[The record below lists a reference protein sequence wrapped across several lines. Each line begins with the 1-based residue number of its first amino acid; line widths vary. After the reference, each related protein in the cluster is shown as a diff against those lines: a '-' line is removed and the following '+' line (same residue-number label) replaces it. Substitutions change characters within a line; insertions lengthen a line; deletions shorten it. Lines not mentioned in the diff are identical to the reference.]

1 MFKEGEFRNP
11 HDQRYYDEEQRVE
24 ALHEIVDRNT
34 EYFTDEMELA
44 LDDYLD
50 YILDEAIR
58 VRLNSFNEYENK
70 YIEDEIKK
78 KIKKEYKLDLVRR

>member
-1 MFKEGEFRNP
+1 MFKTGEFRNP
-11 HDQRYYDEEQRVE
+11 HDQRYYDEELRVE
-24 ALHEIVDRNT
+24 KLHEVVDRHT

-58 VRLNSFNEYENK
+58 VRLNSFNEDENK

-78 KIKKEYKLDLVRR
+78 KIKKEYKLYLVRR

>member
-1 MFKEGEFRNP
+1 MFKAGEFRNP

-24 ALHEIVDRNT
+24 RLHEIVDRNT
-34 EYFTDEMELA
+34 EYFIEEMELD

-58 VRLNSFNEYENK
+58 VRLKSFNEDENE

>member
-1 MFKEGEFRNP
+1 MFKAGEFRNP
-11 HDQRYYDEEQRVE
+11 HDQRYYDEELRVE
-24 ALHEIVDRNT
+24 KLHEVVDQNT
-34 EYFTDEMELA
+34 EYFIDEMEFA

-58 VRLNSFNEYENK
+58 VRLKSFNEYENE